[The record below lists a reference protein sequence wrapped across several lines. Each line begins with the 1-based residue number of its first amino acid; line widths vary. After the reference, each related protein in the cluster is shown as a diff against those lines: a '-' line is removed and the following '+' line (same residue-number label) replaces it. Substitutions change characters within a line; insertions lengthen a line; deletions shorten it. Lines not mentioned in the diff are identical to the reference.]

1 MLNNLFSRKFIFLTA
16 TATATASV
24 FTLITANKVTAQRI
38 SDIAVDPYNDS
49 SYQTQPIDIGN
60 DLNKAQQKE
69 ITNKI
74 YINAPATPQPPQQ
87 IDGNLT
93 SSNQFLPEIPPLGEP
108 YSEQQKAN
116 TLTTNNN
123 NSSTLSVSV
132 SPFDITPTDDNNSLV
147 NQPQSNQR
155 RTISV
160 SPSNTNQNTNLN
172 QNQTQTQTQPQ
183 QTNNQVVNVPKPER
197 NNNKTKVSRFNRNRR
212 LSLKQALNNSRGNGV
227 DTNTNTNTIT
237 SNNTRTNTNYSQTA
251 DNDRNSSIVSS
262 LGNQKVYKVLVKV
275 NSEADKEQI
284 RSLYPEAFNK
294 RINGESFLQIG
305 LFSSQEN
312 VDKVSREL
320 DLIGFKAIVN

>member
-16 TATATASV
+16 TATASV
-24 FTLITANKVTAQRI
+24 FTLTTVNKATAQII

-60 DLNKAQQKE
+60 GLNKAQQKE

-212 LSLKQALNNSRGNGV
+212 LSLKQVLNNSRGNGV
-227 DTNTNTNTIT
+227 DTNTNTIT

-251 DNDRNSSIVSS
+251 DNNRNSSIVSS